1 MANITITNVDEGS
14 IQVGECE
21 FRDELVTFAGAGTLA
36 EGTLLARQDV
46 SLTLTAGT
54 VQGGTGTGT
63 VTVLSIPNSTVLPM
77 VGDWVLTVVEAV
89 ANGGIFKLA
98 DPNGMIVATDL
109 RMTAG
114 SGGATVVEVAGM
126 QFTITDATDFIAGN
140 FFLITVAAGS
150 GKMVPYSATGAGGAQ
165 FPKAVLA
172 KALTATGAGD
182 LPTRPIIKGKVAKE
196 RLVINGGGSIGAALL
211 DQLRAYGIIAEPV
224 KQLARIDN
232 PQ

>member
-1 MANITITNVDEGS
+1 MANITTTNVDCGSVQLEG
-14 IQVGECE
+14 CE
-21 FRDELVTFAGAGTLA
+21 KLPETVAFAAAATYA
-36 EGTLLARQDV
+36 EGTIMARQEV
-46 SLTLTAGT
+46 SPTLTAGT

-77 VGDWVLTVVEAV
+77 LGDWVLTVVEAV

-114 SGGATVVEVAGM
+114 SGGTTVVEVAGM

-140 FFLITVAAGS
+140 FFLITVAAGT
-150 GKMVPYSATGAGGAQ
+150 GKILPYSRTGAGGAQ
-165 FPKAVLA
+165 FPKSVLA
-172 KALTATGAGD
+172 SPLTRADAGD
-182 LPTRPIIKGKVAKE
+182 LPGSSIVSGKVVKE
-196 RLVINGGGSIGAALL
+196 RLVVHGAGAPTTAELEM
-211 DQLRAYGIIAEPV
+211 LRSYGIVAVPV
-224 KQLARIDN
+224 SQLARVDN